1 MGWGWYLLS
10 TVMDDYSRYIISWR
24 LTPTMAA
31 TEMTD
36 TLQDALMVTGR
47 SAARVR
53 HQPRLLSDHGP
64 CDLSGAL
71 KPWLKRR
78 DMEHT
83 RGAPYHPPTQGKLE
97 RYQRWL
103 KNVVTLEPYYSPWE
117 LEQALAEWVDYYNH
131 ARYHESLDKVTPA
144 DVDAGRRHDIVDQRA
159 SIKSRTM
166 RQRKLH
172 HLQLAA

>member
-1 MGWGWYLLS
+1 MGRSNTETAVTDIRRNTRRKFS
-10 TVMDDYSRYIISWR
+10 TEESRLGSSWMASSASIP
-24 LTPTMAA
+24 TCSSPTMAA

-83 RGAPYHPPTQGKLE
+83 RGAAYHPPTQGKIE
-97 RYQRWL
+97 RSQRWL
-103 KNVVTLEPYYSPWE
+103 KNVVTLEPLLLPVGTGTSP
-117 LEQALAEWVDYYNH
+117 
-131 ARYHESLDKVTPA
+131 R
-144 DVDAGRRHDIVDQRA
+144 
-159 SIKSRTM
+159 
-166 RQRKLH
+166 
-172 HLQLAA
+172 